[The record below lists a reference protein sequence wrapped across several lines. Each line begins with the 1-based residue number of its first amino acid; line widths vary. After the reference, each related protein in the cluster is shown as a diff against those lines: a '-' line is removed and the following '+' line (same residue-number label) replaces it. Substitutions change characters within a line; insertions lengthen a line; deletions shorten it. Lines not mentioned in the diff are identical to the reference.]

1 MQPIDIV
8 YCWCDG
14 NDPAFKAR
22 KNLYLRE
29 EKNEHDE
36 ESIGNHRFVDNEE
49 LKYSLRSLEMYAPW
63 INHVYIVTDRQIPKW
78 LNCSNERVS
87 IIDHSEIMP
96 KDIIPCFNATV
107 IEKFLINIPD
117 LSEYFLSANDD
128 MFFGRPVSPKFFFTD
143 DGKPIVY
150 VKYFEKFK
158 HIWDE
163 KDFLKKYSE
172 LASWM
177 QNNLN
182 AWKLL
187 YNRYQKNE
195 FYVLAHT
202 IDGYRKSLFRD
213 TINRYKPDEK
223 FYSFG
228 RFRSADE
235 VARSIFG
242 LDMVYSGK
250 AVLSIVKAPSF
261 WQKYIHKKKDYSWKC
276 YCGSENE
283 KTRKQILRFEPYLFC
298 VNAAANSSLDN
309 KILMREFYEKMF
321 PTPSS
326 FELS

>member
-117 LSEYFLSANDD
+117 LSEYFYMLMMICFLDGRYHQNSFLPMMGNLSYMLNTLRSLNIYG
-128 MFFGRPVSPKFFFTD
+128 M
-143 DGKPIVY
+143 
-150 VKYFEKFK
+150 
-158 HIWDE
+158 
-163 KDFLKKYSE
+163 KKIS
-172 LASWM
+172 
-177 QNNLN
+177 
-182 AWKLL
+182 
-187 YNRYQKNE
+187 
-195 FYVLAHT
+195 
-202 IDGYRKSLFRD
+202 
-213 TINRYKPDEK
+213 
-223 FYSFG
+223 
-228 RFRSADE
+228 
-235 VARSIFG
+235 
-242 LDMVYSGK
+242 
-250 AVLSIVKAPSF
+250 
-261 WQKYIHKKKDYSWKC
+261 
-276 YCGSENE
+276 
-283 KTRKQILRFEPYLFC
+283 
-298 VNAAANSSLDN
+298 
-309 KILMREFYEKMF
+309 
-321 PTPSS
+321 
-326 FELS
+326 